1 MAVPDHI
8 RKVPRPVNTIVEDN
22 GRDGPNR
29 FAVRERIN
37 TRYIPGGNPQPRN
50 GKVIG
55 HIRDGRFVPKQEPSS
70 VAGPDML
77 SYGASAFVKS
87 VSRDLLDDLMDV
99 YPIKEAYT
107 IMAIATLRIIKPSIV
122 NGRLSS
128 EYNRTFV
135 CRDYPGIGMSANTI
149 SGFLQRLGQDG
160 KKRQLFYQKRAA
172 RVASD
177 HHVAIDGMLKQD
189 TSTVNDLSAFSYK
202 ARIKGCRD
210 VSVIYAYDIE
220 AMEPICAE
228 VFPGNSIDAVSYRS
242 FILDND
248 IRSGIIIA
256 DKGFPPVR
264 IIQELGDRPD
274 LHFLTPIK
282 RNDSRI
288 GNNDMLSFDGVLEG
302 IGDHVLYKKCYIKGG
317 RYLYSYKSARKAA
330 IEEGDYLARREK
342 NKDFSGS
349 KYENKRSIFGVIVFE
364 SDLDMDP
371 KTAYLC
377 YDERWM
383 LELVFRQ
390 YKNDQCLDKTNV
402 QGDFSLMGSEFIN
415 FIAAVTTCRMIGK
428 ARDAGLL
435 SKMSY
440 KDLMDDLSSAW
451 RMVDAPEQ
459 PRSDDGCWVHTITCV
474 FEELEALGLSIPV
487 PRPEPKKRGRP
498 KKEPT
503 EQKNQLSKNP
513 SVREDVHGKIPDLLL
528 LYSTADWETFN

>member
-1 MAVPDHI
+1 MAVPDYI

-29 FAVRERIN
+29 YAVRERIS

-55 HIRDGRFVPKQEPSS
+55 HIRDGRFVSKQEPSA
-70 VAGPDML
+70 VTGPDML

-87 VSRDLLDDLMDV
+87 VSLDLLDDLLDV

-135 CRDYPGIGMSANTI
+135 SRDYPGIGMSANTI

-160 KKRQLFYQKRAA
+160 KKRRLFYQKRTA
-172 RVASD
+172 RVAAD

-248 IRSGIIIA
+248 IKSGIIIA

-288 GNNDMLSFDGVLEG
+288 GNNAMLSFEGVLEG
-302 IGDHVLYKKCYIKGG
+302 IGDHVLYKKCCIKGG

-330 IEEGDYLARREK
+330 IEEADYLARREK
-342 NKDFSGS
+342 NKDFVVS
-349 KYENKRSIFGVIVFE
+349 KYENKCSVFGVIVFE
-364 SDLDMDP
+364 SDLDIDP

-377 YDERWM
+377 YDERWT

-390 YKNDQCLDKTNV
+390 YKNDQCLDRTNV
-402 QGDFSLMGSEFIN
+402 QGDFTLIGSEFIN
-415 FIAAVTTCRMIGK
+415 FIATVTTCRMIAK

-451 RMVDAPEQ
+451 RMVDSPEP
-459 PRSDDGCWVHTITCV
+459 PRSNDGCWVHTITCV

-498 KKEPT
+498 KKEQA
-503 EQKNQLSKNP
+503 EQKPKRPRGRPRKNP
-513 SVREDVHGKIPDLLL
+513 
-528 LYSTADWETFN
+528 